1 MMGVTTVS
9 SFLSLLFLILLA
21 LVKFFDKLWWTPTRI
36 QKRMASQGIKGPSYK
51 LIYGNGKE
59 ITSMT
64 KETMSRP
71 MSTSSH
77 DISSYVLPHD
87 HLWTNIYG
95 KSFLQWY
102 GPQPHLTIGEPESC
116 KAILSNKDRICRK
129 PKPPYFVKKL
139 FGDGL
144 LMAEGE
150 KWVKLRKLA
159 THAFN
164 GESLKSMIPEMIT
177 STEVMLERWKNHEGE
192 EIEVNEEFKLL
203 TSEVISRTAFG
214 SSYLEGKNI
223 FEMLTE
229 LASLLFKNTYTF
241 RLPGISKFYKPS
253 DEIKSDKLEK
263 GIRDSIAGMASKREK
278 KAMTGEGDGF
288 GSDYLGLLLKA
299 HHNAIGNERI
309 SMDELV
315 DECKTFYLAGQ
326 ETATSML
333 SWTVFLLA
341 LHTDWQE
348 EARKEVLQLFGKQ
361 TPNPDGIAKLKLK
374 TMSMIVNESLRLYP
388 PVIHL
393 IRETEKEVRLEEL
406 NVPANV
412 QLRVSNLAFH
422 HEPEFWGQDAQ
433 LFKPERFSKGVS
445 KATNNNMVAF
455 IPFGMGPRTCVGMN
469 FAIIE
474 AKIALSMILQ
484 RYSFTLSPSYMHSPI
499 NGLAVSPQH
508 GVQVILHSL

>member
-1 MMGVTTVS
+1 MVGVTIVS

-21 LVKFFDKLWWTPTRI
+21 LVKYFDKLWWTPTRI

-59 ITSMT
+59 IISMT

-87 HLWTNIYG
+87 HLWTNICG

-139 FGDGL
+139 LGDGVS
-144 LMAEGE
+144 MAEGE

-192 EIEVNEEFKLL
+192 EIEVNKEFKLL

-229 LASLLFKNTYTF
+229 LTLLFKNTYTF
-241 RLPGISKFYKPS
+241 RLPGI
-253 DEIKSDKLEK
+253 
-263 GIRDSIAGMASKREK
+263 
-278 KAMTGEGDGF
+278 
-288 GSDYLGLLLKA
+288 
-299 HHNAIGNERI
+299 
-309 SMDELV
+309 
-315 DECKTFYLAGQ
+315 
-326 ETATSML
+326 
-333 SWTVFLLA
+333 
-341 LHTDWQE
+341 
-348 EARKEVLQLFGKQ
+348 
-361 TPNPDGIAKLKLK
+361 
-374 TMSMIVNESLRLYP
+374 SMIVNESLRLYP

-393 IRETEKEVRLEEL
+393 VRETEKEVRLGEL

-412 QLRVSNLAFH
+412 QLRVPNLAFH

-433 LFKPERFSKGVS
+433 LFKPERFSEGVA

-484 RYSFTLSPSYMHSPI
+484 RYSFTLSPGYVHSPI
-499 NGLAVSPQH
+499 NSLTVSPQH